1 MDKEKLVEL
10 AVQTFCAVPEVYQA
24 ILKKQGYD
32 LTDDTVEKIKSDSS
46 FGEKLLNDEQTLAP
60 IVQAFVENQDTIME
74 AMQGTLFR
82 KGGKLDYLYSK
93 FQKGGPLNI
102 VLKRPNERDS
112 VMYIKNVIGPQNA
125 IESTI
130 QRTYDKDGNPVTI
143 EQETRRP
150 ITNEHWNTIVNE
162 YNRRNQEIPSMF
174 KPSNMNRYIVP
185 NELQMGGPINRP
197 FGNRYYQDGG
207 FFTKLG
213 QGLRESR
220 DAKIGAVGAEQIRNL
235 QNENPKLAKEL
246 NKEYFTANAMGSIG
260 ATMASP
266 GMGYTVAQNIPTIV
280 ALSDVPL
287 YAGTSALS
295 SFLRQKDL
303 SCPY

>member
-150 ITNEHWNTIVNE
+150 ITNEHWNAIVNE

-197 FGNRYYQDGG
+197 FGRVEKAQEGEDLPDYGV
-207 FFTKLG
+207 F
-213 QGLRESR
+213 
-220 DAKIGAVGAEQIRNL
+220 
-235 QNENPKLAKEL
+235 L
-246 NKEYFTANAMGSIG
+246 NKEHILHPKNIKQTLVSIG
-260 ATMASP
+260 DDFKAAGDRYLNSKYLGLLGPVIGLPLSAMDIALEKH
-266 GMGYTVAQNIPTIV
+266 YTRTPEEKEAERNRPKSLIQIKK
-280 ALSDVPL
+280 L
-287 YAGTSALS
+287 
-295 SFLRQKDL
+295 K
-303 SCPY
+303 